1 MWIRLGLHQ
10 EAFASIPNDDD
21 RRTMMDENQEKKVVE
36 IPQYDEPL
44 LQAQQDERELRD
56 IYERQLRWSSY
67 PV

>member
-1 MWIRLGLHQ
+1 M
-10 EAFASIPNDDD
+10 N
-21 RRTMMDENQEKKVVE
+21 TENQEKRIVE

-56 IYERQLRWSSY
+56 IYERQQRWNSY

>member
-1 MWIRLGLHQ
+1 MNT
-10 EAFASIPNDDD
+10 S
-21 RRTMMDENQEKKVVE
+21 NQEKKVVE

-56 IYERQLRWSSY
+56 IYERQQRWSSY